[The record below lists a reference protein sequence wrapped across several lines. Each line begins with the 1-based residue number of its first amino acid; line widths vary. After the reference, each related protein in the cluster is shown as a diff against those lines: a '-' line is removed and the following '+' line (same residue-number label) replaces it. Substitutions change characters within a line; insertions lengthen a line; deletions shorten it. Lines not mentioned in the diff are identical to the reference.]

1 MIIIRESS
9 ASSTLFL
16 YLYTQLLQM
25 QEAKIRYYKDKLNKY
40 GAFKSMFSFDA
51 LPQYIVKTWKPFS
64 DSAVKKE
71 YETSLKYPDLYAKI
85 TKVNWDKRWL
95 AQEKLDTDRVQKELD
110 ELAEVLDLNYPSEVT
125 GWLEMLAVNKNEQK
139 KAIEEVKAEAPEKV
153 EMFKRWIDFF
163 TDCMQITTKYV
174 LDLNPGNMGYDKE
187 GNLKLLDI

>member
-1 MIIIRESS
+1 MIIRESS

-16 YLYTQLLQM
+16 YLYTQLRQM

-71 YETSLKYPDLYAKI
+71 YETSIKYPDLYAKI
-85 TKVNWDKRWL
+85 VKVNWDKRWM
-95 AQEKLDTDRVQKELD
+95 AQEKLDTDRVKKELD
-110 ELAEVLDLNYPSEVT
+110 ELVDAFGFDYPSEVT
-125 GWLEMLAVNKNEQK
+125 GWLEMIAINKNEQK
-139 KAIEEVKAEAPEKV
+139 KAIEELKEQSPTSV

-163 TDCMQITTKYV
+163 YKTLQITTKYE

>member
-1 MIIIRESS
+1 
-9 ASSTLFL
+9 
-16 YLYTQLLQM
+16 M

-95 AQEKLDTDRVQKELD
+95 AQEKLDTMKRYAELKKELKKETRKTVIKKIES
-110 ELAEVLDLNYPSEVT
+110 ELKKL
-125 GWLEMLAVNKNEQK
+125 QK
-139 KAIEEVKAEAPEKV
+139 
-153 EMFKRWIDFF
+153 
-163 TDCMQITTKYV
+163 QI
-174 LDLNPGNMGYDKE
+174 
-187 GNLKLLDI
+187 

>member
-1 MIIIRESS
+1 MIIRESS

-16 YLYTQLLQM
+16 YLYTQLRQM

-71 YETSLKYPDLYAKI
+71 YETSIKYPELYAKI
-85 TKVNWDKRWL
+85 TKVNWDKRWM
-95 AQEKLDTDRVQKELD
+95 AQEKLDTDRVRKELD
-110 ELAEVLDLNYPSEVT
+110 ELADAFGFDYPSEVT
-125 GWLEMLAVNKNEQK
+125 GWLEMIAINKNEQK
-139 KAIEEVKAEAPEKV
+139 KAIEELKEQSPTSV

-163 TDCMQITTKYV
+163 YKTLQITTKYE